1 MFQDSIMSEQ
11 KNKKVG
17 ITEVVLRDG
26 HQSLLATRF
35 TLADMLPIARKID
48 EVGYWSAETWGGA
61 TFDAC
66 IRYLNED
73 PWERLRALKKAMPN
87 TKQQMLLRGQNL
99 VGYKHYSD
107 ETVSLFIQKASDN
120 GVDVFRIF
128 DALNDFNNIELAL
141 KEVKANGKHAQGAM
155 AYTTSPVHNLDTWL
169 DYAKK
174 IEDSGADSVAI
185 KDMAGILKP
194 YDAYELVTLL
204 KKNLSIPVHMQ
215 CHATT
220 GMSTASNLK
229 AIEAGIDNIDTSI
242 SSMSMTY
249 GHSPTET
256 LVSMFSGRDQDF
268 DLDINLLGDI
278 SDYFRSIR
286 EKYSE
291 FEGTLKGVDSSMLTK
306 QVPGGMLSNLES
318 QLKAINQEDKLE
330 DVKKEI
336 PLVRADL
343 GYPPLVTPVSQII
356 GAQSLLNVT
365 ETVRYGKLTSETKR
379 LALGSYGE
387 LPGKVKKEI
396 LEMAS
401 SDRPEEEEEKD
412 VDELKNEFQSI
423 CNDNNL
429 PDLSDNLE
437 SLLTYILFSN
447 IAVTFFKGRSF

>member
-1 MFQDSIMSEQ
+1 MPDK
-11 KNKKVG
+11 KNQKVG

-35 TLADMLPIARKID
+35 TLADMLPIAKKLD
-48 EVGYWSAETWGGA
+48 QVGYWSIESWGGA
-61 TFDAC
+61 TFDSC

-87 TKQQMLLRGQNL
+87 TQQQMLLRGQNL

-107 ETVSLFIQKASDN
+107 ETVSLFIQKSAEN
-120 GVDVFRIF
+120 GIDVFRVF
-128 DALNDFNNIELAL
+128 DALNDFNNIEFAL
-141 KEVKANGKHAQGAM
+141 KQVKENGKHAQGAM
-155 AYTTSPVHNLDTWL
+155 AYTTSPVHNLETWL

-174 IEDSGADSVAI
+174 VEDSGADSFAI

-194 YDAYELVTLL
+194 YDAFELVTAL
-204 KKNLSIPVHMQ
+204 KDKLSIPIHMQ

-249 GHSPTET
+249 GHSATET
-256 LVSMFSGRDQDF
+256 LVSMFSDREADLG
-268 DLDINLLGDI
+268 LDINLLGEI
-278 SDYFRSIR
+278 SDYFRVIR

-291 FEGTLKGVDSSMLTK
+291 FEGSLKGVDSTMLIK

-318 QLKAINQEDKLE
+318 QLKTINQQDKLE
-330 DVKKEI
+330 KIKDEI
-336 PLVRADL
+336 AKVREDF

-365 ETVRYGKLTSETKR
+365 ENSKYGSLTSETKK
-379 LALGSYGE
+379 LVLGAYGK
-387 LPGKVKKEI
+387 LPGKVKEEI
-396 LEMAS
+396 VKKASEDPPEQEDERKLEEIA
-401 SDRPEEEEEKD
+401 E
-412 VDELKNEFQSI
+412 ELKTI
-423 CNDNNL
+423 CSKNNL
-429 PDLSDNLE
+429 PDLSDNTE
-437 SLLTYILFSN
+437 SLLTYTLFSN
-447 IAVTFFKGRSF
+447 TAVNFFKERNF

>member
-1 MFQDSIMSEQ
+1 MPSK
-11 KNKKVG
+11 KNQKVG

-26 HQSLLATRF
+26 HQSLLATRL
-35 TLADMLPIARKID
+35 TLADMLPIAKKLD
-48 EVGYWSAETWGGA
+48 EVGYWSIESWGGA
-61 TFDAC
+61 TFDSC

-87 TKQQMLLRGQNL
+87 TKQQMLLRGKNL

-107 ETVSLFIQKASDN
+107 ETVSLFIQKAAEN

-128 DALNDFNNIELAL
+128 DALNDFNNIEFAI
-141 KEVKANGKHAQGAM
+141 KQVKKNGKHAQGAI
-155 AYTTSPVHNLDTWL
+155 AYTTSPVHNLNTWL

-174 IEDSGADSVAI
+174 VEDSGADSFAI

-194 YDAYELVTLL
+194 YDAFELVTAL
-204 KKNLSIPVHMQ
+204 KENLSIPIHMQ

-249 GHSPTET
+249 GHSATET
-256 LVSMFSGRDQDF
+256 LVSMFSDRETDLG
-268 DLDINLLGDI
+268 LDINLLGEI
-278 SDYFRSIR
+278 SNYFRVIR

-291 FEGTLKGVDSSMLTK
+291 FEGSLKGVDSSMLIK

-330 DVKKEI
+330 EIKEEI
-336 PLVRADL
+336 ARVREDF
-343 GYPPLVTPVSQII
+343 GFPPLVTPVSQII

-365 ETVRYGKLTSETKR
+365 EDSRYGSLTSETKK
-379 LALGSYGE
+379 LVLGAYGE
-387 LPGKVKKEI
+387 LPGNI
-396 LEMAS
+396 
-401 SDRPEEEEEKD
+401 EEKIIKIASED
-412 VDELKNEFQSI
+412 PPEKELEKTLNETEKEFKNI
-423 CNDNNL
+423 CNENDL
-429 PDLSDNLE
+429 PDLSGNTE
-437 SLLTYILFSN
+437 SLLTYALFSN
-447 IAVTFFKGRSF
+447 TAVKFFKERDFK